1 MYWEYHSGMEWA
13 RWIDL
18 LRYPLEIISLAL
30 AAAPALMVL
39 QAWATLP
46 KKIPVRF
53 GSTGRPDRW
62 GSRARAWVLPILA
75 LIVYGFMSRATG
87 TWAWLLDGKAGIPAG
102 SELLMVLKP
111 GVALLMMNVTG
122 MLIRVARRDEESLNG
137 WLLWGLMILLVTPP
151 LAMSIAV
158 R

>member
-1 MYWEYHSGMEWA
+1 MDWA
-13 RWIDL
+13 RWIEL
-18 LRYPLEIISLAL
+18 LRYPFEIVSLGL
-30 AAAPALMVL
+30 AVAPALMVL

-46 KKIPVRF
+46 KQIPVRF
-53 GSTGRPDRW
+53 GATGRPDRW
-62 GSRARAWVLPILA
+62 GSRARAWVLPLLA

-87 TWAWLLDGKAGIPAG
+87 TWAWVLDSRAELPAG
-102 SELLMVLKP
+102 SELLMILKP
-111 GVALLMMNVTG
+111 SIALLMMNATG

-151 LAMSIAV
+151 LALSMAV